1 MATPDFTNS
10 QRSLADRNAE
20 RAAEEGGQFTTG
32 DWEAVDY
39 WYNQHLSKR
48 NPAAQIA
55 NPSALALI
63 TFAITTGL
71 LQVGDKSAELSGA
84 ATHPMQN
91 ADGVRLRSPQPW
103 HCCNCNP
110 FVSLDSPG
118 PGKLLKDTD
127 LTILQGA
134 TTEWVPATVTH
145 IASTTMFCVGGICA
159 AAGWHIRV

>member
-10 QRSLADRNAE
+10 QRSIADRNAE

-71 LQVGDKSAELSGA
+71 LQVGHQSAELSDA
-84 ATHPMQN
+84 ATLHDHLMQD
-91 ADGVRLRSPQPW
+91 ADLCGFVQFCSG
-103 HCCNCNP
+103 CC
-110 FVSLDSPG
+110 PG
-118 PGKLLKDTD
+118 TAG
-127 LTILQGA
+127 
-134 TTEWVPATVTH
+134 TEVH
-145 IASTTMFCVGGICA
+145 F
-159 AAGWHIRV
+159 

>member
-71 LQVGDKSAELSGA
+71 LQVGDKFAELSDIATLHAHLMQA
-84 ATHPMQN
+84 AMLCGFVH
-91 ADGVRLRSPQPW
+91 S
-103 HCCNCNP
+103 CCGCCP
-110 FVSLDSPG
+110 GTAVTEVS
-118 PGKLLKDTD
+118 
-127 LTILQGA
+127 
-134 TTEWVPATVTH
+134 V
-145 IASTTMFCVGGICA
+145 
-159 AAGWHIRV
+159 